1 MCVTKERK
9 RVNRIEILIADRQP
23 AIFFLPTIFF
33 AAEDSTIL
41 PINIPLDAI
50 DPE

>member
-23 AIFFLPTIFF
+23 AIFFLPTILL
-33 AAEDSTIL
+33 AADSTIL